1 MSASLPPV
9 LPLPARLNEMRL
21 DDTCTRFIF
30 HCGPFGA
37 IIYLVVDV
45 HRDDSWTA
53 FTIDS
58 RANPHPWRD
67 DDYMRDHIGAL
78 KYRVMPA
85 RIYTMVISRH
95 ATTYVTMPMDCP
107 ARPKIH
113 GLRLELRVNNENMA
127 HGQRAL
133 YTQVWYGLRQPAP
146 FIEDAIPGMLALCG
160 CVEEELVAQECTINA
175 HGA

>member
-1 MSASLPPV
+1 MRCASMTRARDSFSIAA
-9 LPLPARLNEMRL
+9 PLAPLFILSWMCIATIRGPHSPSTPARTRILGAMMT
-21 DDTCTRFIF
+21 TC
-30 HCGPFGA
+30 A
-37 IIYLVVDV
+37 ITLALSSTVSCPRNLHDGNFCVTPQLM
-45 HRDDSWTA
+45 SPCQWTA
-53 FTIDS
+53 P
-58 RANPHPWRD
+58 R
-67 DDYMRDHIGAL
+67 G
-78 KYRVMPA
+78 
-85 RIYTMVISRH
+85 
-95 ATTYVTMPMDCP
+95 
-107 ARPKIH
+107 PKID